1 MTIYTANV
9 SRDENWW
16 VVTVDEVPG
25 LFTQAKRLD
34 QIPAMV
40 KDALTLFPELENSP
54 ASATIRLAIQGD
66 IGQLSSTVQ
75 DVRDQAERA
84 QTISRETMRNA
95 ARVLANQGLP
105 YRDIGELL
113 GVSFRRAQKLATT

>member
-113 GVSFRRAQKLATT
+113 GVSFQRAQKLATT